1 MNRPDQNKEITLEI
15 EGKTIIISEAERK
28 KILESIN
35 RSDTEKFYL
44 FTRLMRIHFM
54 LKKAVIIK

>member
-1 MNRPDQNKEITLEI
+1 MNHPDQNKEITLEI

-28 KILESIN
+28 RILESIN

-44 FTRLMRIHFM
+44 FLRLMRIHFM

>member
-1 MNRPDQNKEITLEI
+1 MNHPNQNKEIALET
-15 EGKTIIISEAERK
+15 EEKTIYISEAEK
-28 KILESIN
+28 KRILESIN

-44 FTRLMRIHFM
+44 FMRLMRIHFM

>member
-1 MNRPDQNKEITLEI
+1 MKDLEKNSEIIFEPTEKEIN
-15 EGKTIIISEAERK
+15 ISEAERK
-28 KILESIN
+28 RILESIN

-54 LKKAVIIK
+54 LKKAIIIK